1 MTSPGST
8 PSGDGRFATTRWGLI
23 AVAREGQSHEARQ
36 ALSELCRAYWYPI
49 YAYIRRTGHEADA
62 AQDLTQEFFA
72 AWLERDL
79 LQSVAADK
87 GRFRSFLLAAC
98 KNFLANHRQ
107 QVRALKRGEN
117 RMLVSLDL
125 RDAEGRYLREPSHEL
140 TAERLYDRRW
150 ALTLL
155 ENVLARLGAEM
166 EQAGKKPLFDR
177 IAPALLGTGGSAPY
191 AVIGAELGMTEGAV
205 KVAAHRLRG
214 RYRQLLSDE
223 VGSTIDDC
231 ERVDEEIRDLFAA
244 LGQ

>member
-1 MTSPGST
+1 
-8 PSGDGRFATTRWGLI
+8 
-23 AVAREGQSHEARQ
+23 
-36 ALSELCRAYWYPI
+36 LSELCRAYWYPI

-79 LQSVAADK
+79 LRSVAEDK

-107 QVRALKRGEN
+107 RERARKRGGN
-117 RMLVSLDL
+117 RVLVSLDL

-155 ENVLARLGAEM
+155 ESVLERLGVEM
-166 EQAGKKPLFDR
+166 EQAGKKLLFDR
-177 IAPALLGTGGSAPY
+177 IAPALLGTGASAPF
-191 AVIGAELGMTEGAV
+191 AAMAAELGMTEGAL

-223 VGSTIDDC
+223 VGSTIDDR